1 MASDQEILKVLVD
14 SWEELR
20 LALKQQYI
28 DEGMSPEAADDK
40 ATSEVRRQVRGGKP
54 IA

>member
-1 MASDQEILKVLVD
+1 MASDQEVLKLLVD

-28 DEGMSPEAADDK
+28 DEGMSPEDADDK
-40 ATSEVRRQVRGGKP
+40 TTSDVRRQVRGGKP